1 MTADPR
7 PKPLRWL
14 LFATVIALFLGTRTY
29 VLYRL
34 HIPWS
39 DVPLYAEYARDY
51 ADAARAGQSFYEFHA
66 QAVRTRLAAQSPA
79 LPPEAIH
86 WREHIEYPPLAI
98 SWMRF
103 ATGLLGRSSSPES
116 FCRSYRFSM
125 ALTDMACL
133 IILLWLV
140 RRIHGHEPPI
150 RQAVRMSLFVLWGA
164 ILGHLLYDRLD
175 LTLALILLASF
186 ALLIAPIH
194 YAWSF
199 LTLALGV
206 GFKLVPTVLA
216 PLWIVASL
224 PGNSLDR
231 PWTRATWFHLSRQV
245 AARILWLTVMI
256 PGCFAPALIRFGAPA
271 MGFARYQMA
280 RGIEIE
286 SLFASAVF
294 VLRTL
299 GRPFRTIMDIGCI
312 EVNSPAADF
321 FARLSQPLTLLL
333 LAVAFI
339 VFLWRLLALTAD
351 NPPAPVASRLAQAYP
366 SLFLKCM
373 IVLLLTF
380 IAACKAFSPQY
391 LLWVVPLMPLVSR
404 DHRLPWLTFALF
416 TVICLLTSLIWPWW
430 FPTHVIGA
438 ITIASDAVVCSGPT
452 RRGMLLL
459 IVRNALFGVLILY
472 LLATMARKQATLDST
487 HP

>member
-140 RRIHGHEPPI
+140 RRIHGPEPPI

-175 LTLALILLASF
+175 LGNLRWKMRGQSTWPVLVKVLVRF
-186 ALLIAPIH
+186 P
-194 YAWSF
+194 
-199 LTLALGV
+199 LGNPDTT
-206 GFKLVPTVLA
+206 KK
-216 PLWIVASL
+216 
-224 PGNSLDR
+224 
-231 PWTRATWFHLSRQV
+231 
-245 AARILWLTVMI
+245 
-256 PGCFAPALIRFGAPA
+256 
-271 MGFARYQMA
+271 
-280 RGIEIE
+280 
-286 SLFASAVF
+286 
-294 VLRTL
+294 
-299 GRPFRTIMDIGCI
+299 
-312 EVNSPAADF
+312 
-321 FARLSQPLTLLL
+321 TLLGFMEEVGKWL
-333 LAVAFI
+333 NQPEHQKYLARWHSV
-339 VFLWRLLALTAD
+339 
-351 NPPAPVASRLAQAYP
+351 
-366 SLFLKCM
+366 
-373 IVLLLTF
+373 
-380 IAACKAFSPQY
+380 
-391 LLWVVPLMPLVSR
+391 
-404 DHRLPWLTFALF
+404 
-416 TVICLLTSLIWPWW
+416 
-430 FPTHVIGA
+430 
-438 ITIASDAVVCSGPT
+438 
-452 RRGMLLL
+452 
-459 IVRNALFGVLILY
+459 
-472 LLATMARKQATLDST
+472 
-487 HP
+487 